1 MQVKIKKEQIE
12 EIANEGLV
20 IFVLED
26 QALKGKVKKIDTIL
40 NGAISDLIK
49 SGDFTGKL
57 NQTAVL
63 YPKDKLKV
71 KRLFLA
77 GLGKKEK
84 FDLDKL
90 RQGAGTI
97 CRKVKELKLKN
108 LSAILPEFKSR
119 GLSIRDFSQAVVEG
133 ILLSNYQMKE
143 YKTTD
148 KENIFELETLT
159 LSDELKANISQIE
172 KGAGLAEIFS
182 WATNLAR
189 DMMNHPANIMTPTKM
204 SEIALDLAKEHKFKC
219 QVLSKEE
226 IKKLG
231 MGAFLGVASGSNQ
244 PPKFIIMEHI
254 IPNRKVDTLVLVGK
268 GITFDSGGISIK
280 PSEKM
285 EDMKGDMSGGAT
297 VIAIMAASAK
307 MKLPLHLI
315 GLVPACENLP
325 SGTALKPGDILK
337 SYSGKTIEVIS
348 TDAEGRLILAD
359 ALSYAGKYNPKAII
373 DIATLTGACVVA
385 LGHVGCGML
394 GNNPELKDK
403 IRKASLLTGE
413 KVWELPLWKEYDEQ
427 IKSDL
432 ADVKNI
438 GGKPAG
444 TITAAAFLQKF
455 VGDFPWVHLD
465 IAGMDWEEKGK
476 PYVPK
481 GGMGFGVR
489 LILRFLRNWAGV

>member
-1 MQVKIKKEQIE
+1 MQVKIKKEKIE
-12 EIANEGLV
+12 EIADEGLV
-20 IFVLED
+20 VFVLED
-26 QALKGKVKKIDTIL
+26 QALKGKIKKIDTIL

-63 YPKDKLKV
+63 YPKDKFKV
-71 KRLFLA
+71 KRIFFT
-77 GLGKKEK
+77 GLGKREK
-84 FDLDKL
+84 FNLDKL

-97 CRKVKELKLKN
+97 CRKAKELKVK
-108 LSAILPEFKSR
+108 STSVILPEFQSR

-133 ILLSNYQMKE
+133 MLLSNYQMKE

-159 LSDELKANISQIE
+159 ISDELKANISQIE
-172 KGAGLAEIFS
+172 KGANLAEISS

-189 DMMNHPANIMTPTKM
+189 DMINHPSNIMTPTKM

-219 QVLSKEE
+219 QVLSLEE

-231 MGAFLGVASGSNQ
+231 MGAFLGVTSGSSQ
-244 PPKFIIMEHI
+244 PPKFIIMEHS
-254 IPNRKVDTLVLVGK
+254 IPNGKTDTLVLVGK

-285 EDMKGDMSGGAT
+285 EEMKGDMSGGAV
-297 VIAIMAASAK
+297 VIAIIAASAK

-373 DIATLTGACVVA
+373 DIATLTGACVIA

-394 GNNPELKDK
+394 GNNPGLKDK

-413 KVWELPLWKEYDEQ
+413 KVWELPLWEEYNEQ

-432 ADVKNI
+432 ADVKNT
-438 GGKPAG
+438 GGRPAG

-455 VGDFPWVHLD
+455 VGNLPWVHLD

-476 PYVPK
+476 PYIPK
-481 GGMGFGVR
+481 GGIGFGVK
-489 LILRFLRNWAGV
+489 LILQFLRSWAKI

>member
-1 MQVKIKKEQIE
+1 MQVKIKKEKVE
-12 EIANEGLV
+12 EIADEALA

-26 QALKGKVKKIDTIL
+26 QALKGKIKKIDTLL

-63 YPKDKLKV
+63 YPKDKLQV
-71 KRLFLA
+71 KRILLV

-90 RQGAGTI
+90 RQGAGTV
-97 CRKVKELKLKN
+97 CKKAKELKVKSI
-108 LSAILPEFKSR
+108 SAILPEVKSR

-133 ILLSNYQMKE
+133 VLLSNYQMKE

-159 LSDELKANISQIE
+159 ISDELKANISQIE
-172 KGAGLAEIFS
+172 KGAGLAETFS

-189 DMMNHPANIMTPTKM
+189 DMINHPSNIMTPTKM
-204 SEIALDLAKEHKFKC
+204 SEIALDLAKEYKFKC

-231 MGAFLGVASGSNQ
+231 MGAFLGVTSGSDQ
-244 PPKFIIMEHI
+244 PPKFITMEHGL
-254 IPNRKVDTLVLVGK
+254 PGKKMDTLVLVGK

-285 EDMKGDMSGGAT
+285 EEMKGDMSGGAA
-297 VIAIMAASAK
+297 VIAIIAASTK

-359 ALSYAGKYNPKAII
+359 ALSYAGKYNPDAII

-385 LGHVGCGML
+385 LGHLGCGML
-394 GNNPELKDK
+394 GNNEGLKSK
-403 IRKASLLTGE
+403 IRKASLSTGE
-413 KVWELPLWKEYDEQ
+413 KVWELPLWEEYDEQ

-432 ADVKNI
+432 ADVKNV
-438 GGKPAG
+438 GGRPAG
-444 TITAAAFLQKF
+444 TITAAAFLKKF
-455 VGDFPWVHLD
+455 VENYPWVHLD

-476 PYVPK
+476 PYIPK
-481 GGMGFGVR
+481 GGIGFGVR
-489 LILRFLRNWAGV
+489 LVLQFLRNWAKV